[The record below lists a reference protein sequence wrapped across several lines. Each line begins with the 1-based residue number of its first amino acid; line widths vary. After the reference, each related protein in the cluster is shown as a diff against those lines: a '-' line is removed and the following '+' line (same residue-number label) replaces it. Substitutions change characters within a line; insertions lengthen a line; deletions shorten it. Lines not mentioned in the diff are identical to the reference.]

1 MLRQFT
7 AAARPATLRTAATRT
22 FATSAIR
29 MAEGDTGAP
38 RPGGDAFTRRE
49 KAAEDYAIRQREKE
63 KLLQL
68 RQKLKEQQAHLD
80 QLAQHI
86 DDLTKEQGGEK
97 N

>member
-7 AAARPATLRTAATRT
+7 AVARPATLRTATRT

-38 RPGGDAFTRRE
+38 RGTSDAFTKRE

-63 KLLQL
+63 KLMQL
-68 RQKLKEQQAHLD
+68 KQKLKEQQAHLE
-80 QLAQHI
+80 QLSQHI
-86 DDLTKEQGGEK
+86 DELTKDQGGEK

>member
-7 AAARPATLRTAATRT
+7 AVGRPATLRTTART

-29 MAEGDTGAP
+29 MGEGDTGAP
-38 RPGGDAFTRRE
+38 RPTADAFTRRE

-86 DDLTKEQGGEK
+86 DELTREQGGEK